1 MIARSDTTDAG
12 RRGRIG
18 HASVSRRRPLDKL
31 DERTVRVGEEHS
43 PGARLL
49 DADDRFLQHP
59 STRRIDTGKRLI
71 DVLDL
76 NRQVGEANL
85 VHRSRCRLA
94 NVSGRHILKQLD
106 ADTVAFEEHGSKF
119 DLLEPQQPGGRL
131 ALDLQLVDRGK
142 NPATLPLAEVMT
154 PDPDVLPVRS
164 TVAYALNK
172 MCVGGFRHVP
182 VVDEEH
188 RPAFVVSVRDVVE
201 FLVEA
206 FPREVLNL
214 SMEITISQR
223 SREGA

>member
-1 MIARSDTTDAG
+1 MGMTDDLGDDPYFERPREGRGFDSSLIRAPLSDLPVREAIVMSTSDTVTDAM
-12 RRGRIG
+12 RSMQREHRGCVLITDDGTR
-18 HASVSRRRPLDKL
+18 ASKL
-31 DERTVRVGEEHS
+31 VGIFTE
-43 PGARLL
+43 L
-49 DADDRFLQHP
+49 
-59 STRRIDTGKRLI
+59 
-71 DVLDL
+71 DVLL
-76 NRQVGEANL
+76 R
-85 VHRSRCRLA
+85 
-94 NVSGRHILKQLD
+94 I
-106 ADTVAFEEHGSKF
+106 
-119 DLLEPQQPGGRL
+119 
-131 ALDLQLVDRGK
+131 VDRGK

-154 PDPDVLPVRS
+154 PDPDVLPVKS